1 VVTTLRKLLKVL
13 SLAKR
18 FKIRHFKL
26 GFKGL
31 MKLATYH
38 LGEYLVQSKLNAR
51 VSKDRDW
58 LVNDSTL
65 TIFLTVFNQSGQEL
79 ENSISSARSQIGAN
93 VQIIVFDDGS
103 TSQESKRFLEAFKC
117 HENEI
122 LIRSS
127 NNGVI
132 AARNELIAL
141 VNTDFLLFLDPDDVL
156 NSEYVSKAFEILETD
171 RSIEIIYPDVLVHDT
186 LKENFTL
193 WETGPFD
200 LDVLKTA
207 NTIPMSSIV
216 STRLMK
222 QLGGFSTDFQ
232 NGPEDWDLWIR
243 AAMSGAKATH
253 LSSVGYTYKLAP
265 NSRSSAATDHS
276 DLIELRA
283 IGKKPQLPLGIKDSV
298 QVFLTV
304 PWLPRIG
311 GVEKYVKCLMAD
323 LKSAGISAALLIT
336 ESDPIVYEDDTIDY
350 RNLGNLV
357 IKRVDFPS
365 DDYYLMALKR
375 LAAPKSV
382 AVNFGSPWEFENI
395 SRLDSVFTKR
405 VCFIFNTEISL
416 TRAVK
421 AEKSFDEIWVAY
433 EGIKKSLSVK
443 IQKKTQTIYT
453 GVVSNGRNI
462 RNWTKDSIFTVGFLG
477 RYSPEKNPD
486 AFLDLAKAAE
496 HDSGFRFVMAGEGP
510 LDQRVKDRIANLENV
525 ENLGFQ
531 PDATNF
537 FSHVDCLVI
546 SSEIEGIPLSAMEA
560 LSFGIP
566 VISTPVGGM
575 PELLANESNGFIW
588 SGGNKEALEYLNK
601 LKMRKNDKNH
611 TPTLDKKFTRANT
624 SAVVMERLNE
634 LLA

>member
-1 VVTTLRKLLKVL
+1 ML

-18 FKIRHFKL
+18 FKIRHLKL
-26 GFKGL
+26 GFRGL
-31 MKLATYH
+31 VKLAVYH
-38 LGEYLVQSKLNAR
+38 LGNHLVQSKFKSR
-51 VSKDRDW
+51 IPRDRDW
-58 LVNDSTL
+58 LVNDSSI

-79 ENSISSARSQIGAN
+79 ENSISSARAQSGAE
-93 VQIIVFDDGS
+93 VKIIILDDGS
-103 TSQESKRFLEAFKC
+103 THGETITFLEGFKC
-117 HENEI
+117 RENET

-132 AARNELIAL
+132 AARNELIEL

-156 NSEYVSKAFEILETD
+156 DREYVSKAFDLLELD
-171 RSIEIIYPDVLVHDT
+171 RSIEIIYPDVLVHDI
-186 LKENFTL
+186 LKDNFTL

-207 NTIPMSSIV
+207 NTLPMSSIV

-222 QLGGFSTDFQ
+222 QLGGFCADFQ

-243 AAMSGAKATH
+243 AAMSGVKATH

-276 DLIELRA
+276 ELIELRA
-283 IGKKPQLPLGIKDSV
+283 IGKKPQLPLGIQNTV

-311 GVEKYVKCLMAD
+311 GVEKYVKCLMED

-336 ESDPIVYEDDTIDY
+336 ESDPIVYEDDAINY
-350 RNLGNLV
+350 RDLGNLV

-365 DDYYLMALKR
+365 DDHYLMALKR
-375 LAAPKSV
+375 LASPKSV
-382 AVNFGSPWEFENI
+382 AVNFGSPWEFENMSNI
-395 SRLDSVFTKR
+395 DSIFAKR

-416 TRAVK
+416 IRAVK
-421 AEKSFDEIWVAY
+421 AEKNFDEIWVAY
-433 EGIKKSLSVK
+433 EEIRRNLPVK
-443 IQKKTQTIYT
+443 IQNITHTIYT
-453 GVVSNGRNI
+453 GVVSNRTI
-462 RNWTKDSIFTVGFLG
+462 VRTRTKDSIFTVGFLG

-486 AFLDLAKAAE
+486 RFLDLAKAAE
-496 HDSGFRFVMAGEGP
+496 NDSGFKFVMAGEGP
-510 LDQRVKDRIANLENV
+510 LDQRVKDRVANLENV
-525 ENLGFQ
+525 ENFGFQ
-531 PDATNF
+531 SDATKF
-537 FSHVDCLVI
+537 FMDVDCLVI

-575 PELLANESNGFIW
+575 PELLTSESNGFIW
-588 SGGNKEALEYLNK
+588 SGGNKEALEYLLK
-601 LKMRKNDKNH
+601 LKMRKDDKNQA
-611 TPTLDKKFTRANT
+611 PALDKKFTRADT
-624 SAVVMERLNE
+624 FAVVLERLKE

>member
-253 LSSVGYTYKLAP
+253 LSSVGYTY
-265 NSRSSAATDHS
+265 
-276 DLIELRA
+276 
-283 IGKKPQLPLGIKDSV
+283 
-298 QVFLTV
+298 
-304 PWLPRIG
+304 
-311 GVEKYVKCLMAD
+311 
-323 LKSAGISAALLIT
+323 
-336 ESDPIVYEDDTIDY
+336 
-350 RNLGNLV
+350 NLH
-357 IKRVDFPS
+357 
-365 DDYYLMALKR
+365 
-375 LAAPKSV
+375 
-382 AVNFGSPWEFENI
+382 
-395 SRLDSVFTKR
+395 
-405 VCFIFNTEISL
+405 L
-416 TRAVK
+416 TR
-421 AEKSFDEIWVAY
+421 DH
-433 EGIKKSLSVK
+433 LR
-443 IQKKTQTIYT
+443 QQTIL
-453 GVVSNGRNI
+453 I
-462 RNWTKDSIFTVGFLG
+462 
-477 RYSPEKNPD
+477 
-486 AFLDLAKAAE
+486 
-496 HDSGFRFVMAGEGP
+496 
-510 LDQRVKDRIANLENV
+510 
-525 ENLGFQ
+525 
-531 PDATNF
+531 
-537 FSHVDCLVI
+537 
-546 SSEIEGIPLSAMEA
+546 
-560 LSFGIP
+560 
-566 VISTPVGGM
+566 
-575 PELLANESNGFIW
+575 
-588 SGGNKEALEYLNK
+588 
-601 LKMRKNDKNH
+601 
-611 TPTLDKKFTRANT
+611 
-624 SAVVMERLNE
+624 
-634 LLA
+634 